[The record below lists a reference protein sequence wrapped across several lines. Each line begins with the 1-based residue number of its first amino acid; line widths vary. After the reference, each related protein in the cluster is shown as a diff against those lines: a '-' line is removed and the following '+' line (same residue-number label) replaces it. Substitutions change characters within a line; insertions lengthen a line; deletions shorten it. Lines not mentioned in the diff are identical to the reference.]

1 MVSDKTGF
9 GGGKRRERRP
19 PKPLDEARMRDLAL
33 HYVARYATSSAKLE
47 RYLARKLRERG
58 WAGEEAADVPA
69 LVRKHVEAGH
79 IDDDAYARMRSTGL
93 TARGYGARRVA
104 QVLHADGLAAEVRDN
119 NAPGEREQRRAVL
132 RYARRRRFGPFAVKQ
147 ADQAL
152 REKHLAAMVRAGHSF
167 DHARIA
173 LDARSEAELEEWAEE
188 EFECGE

>member
-1 MVSDKTGF
+1 MVSDSTGF
-9 GGGKRRERRP
+9 QGDGRRRKRP
-19 PKPLDEARMRDLAL
+19 PKPLDETRLKDLAL

-58 WAGEEAADVPA
+58 WEGEREANVPA
-69 LVRKHVEAGH
+69 LVRQHVEAGH

-104 QVLHADGLAAEVRDN
+104 QVLHADGLAEDVRQN
-119 NAPGEREQRRAVL
+119 NAPGEREQRHAAL
-132 RYARRRRFGPFAVKQ
+132 RYARRRRFGPFAVK
-147 ADQAL
+147 AVERDL